1 MQFLK
6 RCEDID
12 KDDKGGR
19 PGCGDTADRAT
30 GFTRQRAAQGYTGL
44 YWVALDCSG
53 L

>member
-1 MQFLK
+1 MVSEKEVGF
-6 RCEDID
+6 DNID
-12 KDDKGGR
+12 SGDR
-19 PGCGDTADRAT
+19 GDTADRAT